1 MGALIIGM
9 EIVFLSLGFWLGWE
23 IGYYHGRFGAG
34 RRS

>member
-1 MGALIIGM
+1 MMGILFTG
-9 EIVFLSLGFWLGWE
+9 IVILTAASLWCGWE